1 MISRFQIPRSFNGP
15 GAFLTP
21 VTVFMVF
28 VFCIPMMG
36 IVWTSVYDGGFSFTA
51 YENFFAGKLFRQAF
65 INTLVIALSS
75 GAVSVF
81 FGYFVALHLSRMTP
95 RRRAMYMMLVMLP
108 FWTSILVKSY
118 AFVVILGTN
127 GILNSVV
134 QWIFSSET
142 VLPLLFNRAGVI
154 IGMTHWL
161 LPFAVFPIL
170 SSLIAQD
177 RTIHAAAEVMGAR
190 PMRIFWNIT
199 FPLSLP
205 GVIGAMFI
213 TSVIA
218 MGSFVTP
225 ALLGG
230 RKDLMMANLVDF
242 YIREVLDWQM
252 ASTIAVV
259 LILVA
264 GAVLV
269 CGSLTR
275 MQVEKPSKAS

>member
-1 MISRFQIPRSFNGP
+1 
-15 GAFLTP
+15 
-21 VTVFMVF
+21 MVF
-28 VFCIPMMG
+28 VFCIPVMG
-36 IVWTSVYDGGFSFTA
+36 IVWTSVYDGGLSFTT
-51 YENFFAGKLFRQAF
+51 YENFLEGKLFRQAF
-65 INTLVIALSS
+65 INTLMIALMS

-81 FGYFVALHLSRMTP
+81 FGYFVALHLARMAP
-95 RRRAMYMMLVMLP
+95 RRRALYLMLVMLP

-127 GILNSVV
+127 GILNSAV
-134 QWIFSSET
+134 QWLFSSET
-142 VLPLLFNRAGVI
+142 VLPLLFNRTGVI

-170 SSLIAQD
+170 SSLVAQD
-177 RTIHAAAEVMGAR
+177 KSIHAAAEVMGAR
-190 PMRIFWNIT
+190 PMRIFWSIT

-205 GVIGAMFI
+205 GVVGAMFI

-269 CGSLTR
+269 CGSLSR
-275 MQVEKPSKAS
+275 MHLEKPGKAS